1 MASITSGLPTTE
13 RTDPLK
19 AVLGRQIFLRWETLV
34 FVVILAAAIFTRL
47 YALGDRAMSHDE
59 SLHVYY
65 SYNLYM
71 RGDFD
76 HTPLMHG
83 PILFHTTA
91 FFYAL
96 FGDNDFTG
104 RLYAALLGVGMVMMP
119 LLFRRWL
126 GRWGTILASVM
137 LLISPLL
144 LYYNRY
150 IRHDTPSIMSAI
162 LMVWSAMM
170 YTSGPESERRK
181 PRYLYILSAAMLW
194 NLGSKET
201 AFIYIALFGVFLTL
215 YWLFRLAQVYFGI
228 SGRQWFSG
236 LMMAI
241 LFGGVFAI
249 GMYSILDITPLGEV
263 SAIPASE
270 LTSNLVSRSFI
281 LWTIGALIVVAAMIV
296 GPLLWAFR
304 GRFSRIPWSQLGVL
318 MLTALLV
325 TAVFI
330 VIEERSH
337 ITADQIG
344 IAAPL
349 DPNAAENGE
358 ENGASLS
365 RVFLLAPWLLMVGS
379 LVLFYIS
386 RRKNAEGRD
395 WWDWLYQFP
404 ELDILWVMG
413 TLILPWITAVFFV
426 FARGTEDEFIAIGNS
441 FQFLSQFIPITDPK
455 MVGQFVVAALCWLP
469 LMITSIA
476 AGVTWN
482 WRRFLVCWLIFHGL
496 FAFFFT
502 TMFTN
507 IQGLATGM
515 IYSLQYWLEQQAERR
530 GSQPQYYYTLIILPL
545 YEFLPII
552 GSVAAALGGGFI
564 FWNRRARIAQLEAE
578 DAANNKQK
586 YLLETG
592 GAPLKTGD
600 LAQDVEIPAA
610 DEDGEP
616 ALEYIEPE
624 IAVSTDF
631 DTRSERIHRELS
643 VLNTLSEVPFLLLVG
658 FWAVL
663 NIIMYTLAGEKM
675 PWLGTH
681 MTTPMIFLTAWY
693 FGRIF
698 DRVDFA
704 TVRRIGWMNLL
715 IYPLLIAA
723 VFQLITL
730 QFTGR
735 GPFQG
740 VSQPQLENTYSWLA
754 SAVVALAVAWGIQ
767 YLRRSTGW
775 QHSRQMFAVALFS
788 VLALLT
794 FRSAWMAS
802 FINYDMPNE
811 FLVYAHATSGT
822 KTVMN
827 ALEDLSKRTT
837 DGMGI
842 PFAYDH
848 KLSWPGAWYFRHYT
862 NATYMGDTPTLQAM
876 EKSLVI
882 LVGDENRN
890 VVEPLLEDRYQ
901 RFDFKRMWWPMQ
913 EYWHLNAARVI
924 DFFELEDDP
933 NDATDMPS
941 ARMRHGVWDIFWLR
955 DYTKYGEATRR
966 SYSFNEWPVSENMYM
981 YVRKDFALQVWPYG
995 IGDGSVT
1002 NPIAETEVSACVAN
1016 WQEIAASTVYDMS
1029 ALGGSLN
1036 MPIGIDVNGN
1046 RVLVAEDQGYRISEF
1061 GTTGGYIGSVGQRG
1075 PGDMEGAFF
1084 ERPHS
1089 VEVAS
1094 DGSIVVVDTWNYRI
1108 RVFNSDWEQIAIWG
1122 QPLTVGIGAPEDPR
1136 DGFWGPRDVAI
1147 GPDDLVYIADTGNK
1161 RIRVYTLEGEWVRD
1175 LGSGGSGEGQL
1186 NEPTG
1191 IAIHS
1196 DGRVFIA
1203 DTWNR
1208 RISVFGSDGSWLA
1221 HYQVRAWYDEF
1232 GNRPYMALD
1241 EARNLLYVTD
1251 PDGGRVLVYSIAGDC
1266 LGAFGRLNRENPG
1279 ASEFSTIGG
1288 IDVDADGN
1296 VYVVDL
1302 NKGRLLKFPPFPAE
1316 ALESSFDEAPPP
1328 IAGVPLEV
1336 VSEATEELTSD
1347 DAPSN
1352 DAPSDEAPPEQ
1363 SPQG

>member
-1 MASITSGLPTTE
+1 MASITSGSHTIE

-19 AVLGRQIFLRWETLV
+19 AALGRHIFLRWETLV
-34 FVVILAAAIFTRL
+34 FVAILLAAIFTRL
-47 YALGDRAMSHDE
+47 YGLGDRAMSHDE

-83 PILFHTTA
+83 PILFHATA
-91 FFYAL
+91 FFYSL

-104 RLYAALLGVGMVMMP
+104 RLYTALLGIGMVMMP

-126 GRWGTILASVM
+126 GRWGTILASIM

-150 IRHDTPSIMSAI
+150 IRHDTPSIMAAL

-181 PRYLYILSAAMLW
+181 PRYLYILSAALLW

-201 AFIYIALFGVFLTL
+201 AFIYIALFGTFLTL
-215 YWLFRLAQVYFGI
+215 YWLFRLAQVRFGI
-228 SGRQWFSG
+228 SARQWFSS
-236 LMMAI
+236 LIMAI
-241 LFGGVFAI
+241 LFGGIFAI
-249 GMYSILDITPLGEV
+249 GMYTILDITPLREV
-263 SAIPASE
+263 AAVPASE
-270 LTSNLVSRSFI
+270 LTTNLVSRSFI
-281 LWTIGALIVVAAMIV
+281 LWTLGALIVVASMIV

-304 GRFSRIPWSQLGVL
+304 GRFKRIPWSTLLLLV
-318 MLTALLV
+318 LTAIFV

-330 VIEERSH
+330 IIEERSH

-344 IAAPL
+344 VAAPL
-349 DPNAAENGE
+349 DPNAAENGG

-365 RVFLLAPWLLMVGS
+365 RAFLLAPWLLMVAA
-379 LVLFYIS
+379 LIMFYIS
-386 RRKNAEGRD
+386 RRKNAQGRD

-404 ELDILWVMG
+404 ELDVLWVMG

-426 FARGTEDEFIAIGNS
+426 FARGNENEFIDIGNS
-441 FQFLSQFIPITDPK
+441 FQFISQIIPITDPK

-469 LMITSIA
+469 LMITSIV
-476 AGVTWN
+476 AGLTWN
-482 WRRFLVCWLIFHGL
+482 WRRFLICWLIFHGL

-530 GSQPQYYYTLIILPL
+530 GSQPQYYYTLIVMPM

-552 GSVAAALGGGFI
+552 GSIAAGLGGGFI
-564 FWNRRARIAQLEAE
+564 FWNRRARVAQLEAE
-578 DAANNKQK
+578 AAADHRQQA
-586 YLLETG
+586 LLE
-592 GAPLKTGD
+592 
-600 LAQDVEIPAA
+600 A
-610 DEDGEP
+610 DDSAIALEPETDSLSADGELV
-616 ALEYIEPE
+616 LEYSAPVLKID
-624 IAVSTDF
+624 TDF
-631 DTRSERIHRELS
+631 DARGERIHRELS
-643 VLNTLSEVPFLLLVG
+643 ALNTLTQVPFLLFVG

-681 MTTPMIFLTAWY
+681 MTTPMILLAAWY

-698 DRVDFA
+698 DRVDPA
-704 TVRRIGWMNLL
+704 MLRRTGWLNLL
-715 IYPLLIAA
+715 IYPLLIAS

-740 VSQPQLENTYSWLA
+740 VSQPQLESTYSWLA
-754 SAVVALAVAWGIQ
+754 AAVVAVAVVWGLT
-767 YLRRSTGW
+767 YLRRITGA
-775 QHSRQMFAVALFS
+775 QHGRQTFAVVLFA
-788 VLALLT
+788 VLGLLT
-794 FRSAWMAS
+794 FRAAWMAS
-802 FINYDMPNE
+802 FINYDYPNE
-811 FLVYAHATSGT
+811 FLVYAHATDGT
-822 KTVMN
+822 KVVMDT
-827 ALEDLSKRTT
+827 LEDLSRRTT
-837 DGMGI
+837 DGLNI
-842 PFAYDH
+842 RFAYDN
-848 KLSWPGAWYFRHYT
+848 KLSWPGAWYFRKYT
-862 NATYMGDTPTLQAM
+862 NAAYMGETPTLQVM
-876 EKSLVI
+876 ENALVV

-913 EYWHLNAARVI
+913 DYFNLNAARVI
-924 DFFELEDDP
+924 DFFELQDDP
-933 NDATDMPS
+933 NDPADLPS
-941 ARMRHGVWDIFWLR
+941 AQMRHGLWDIFWMR
-955 DYTKYGEATRR
+955 DYTKFGEATRR
-966 SYSFNEWPVSENMYM
+966 SYAFNQWPVSENMYM
-981 YVRKDFALQVWPYG
+981 YVRKDYAVQVWAYG

-1016 WQEIAASTVYDMS
+1016 WQEINASVIYDMS
-1029 ALGGSLN
+1029 ELGGALN
-1036 MPIGIDVNGN
+1036 TPIGLDVNGG
-1046 RVLVAEDQGYRISEF
+1046 RVLVAEDQGFRISEF
-1061 GTTGGYIGSVGQRG
+1061 NTTGSFIRSIGQRG
-1075 PGDMEGAFF
+1075 PGDMEGPFF

-1089 VEVAS
+1089 VEVAP

-1108 RVFNSDWEQIAIWG
+1108 RVFNPDWQQIAIWG
-1122 QPLTVGIGAPEDPR
+1122 QPLTVGIGAPEEPH

-1147 GPDDLVYIADTGNK
+1147 GADGLVYIADTGNK
-1161 RIRVYTLEGEWVRD
+1161 RVRVYTLEGVWVHD

-1191 IAIHS
+1191 IAVHS
-1196 DGRVFIA
+1196 DGRVFVA

-1208 RISVFGSDGSWLA
+1208 RISVFGPDGKWMA
-1221 HYQVRAWYDEF
+1221 HYPVRAWYDEF

-1241 EARNLLYVTD
+1241 EARGLLYVTD

-1266 LGAFGRLNRENPG
+1266 LGAFGRLNRETPG
-1279 ASEFSTIGG
+1279 ASEFATIGG
-1288 IDVDADGN
+1288 IDVDSDGN

-1302 NKGRLLKFPPFPAE
+1302 NKGRLLKFPPFPIV
-1316 ALESSFDEAPPP
+1316 ALEANFGEPDEDLPVDM
-1328 IAGVPLEV
+1328 VPLEV
-1336 VSEATEELTSD
+1336 VPETTDELPSEQA
-1347 DAPSN
+1347 
-1352 DAPSDEAPPEQ
+1352 
-1363 SPQG
+1363 PQG

>member
-34 FVVILAAAIFTRL
+34 FVAILVAAIFTRL

-104 RLYAALLGVGMVMMP
+104 RLYPALLGIGLVMMP

-126 GRWGTILASVM
+126 GRWGTILASIM

-150 IRHDTPSIMSAI
+150 IRHDTPSIMAAI
-162 LMVWSAMM
+162 LMVWAAMM

-181 PRYLYILSAAMLW
+181 PRYLYLLSAAMLW

-201 AFIYIALFGVFLTL
+201 AFIYIALFGTFLTL
-215 YWLFRLAQVYFGI
+215 YWLFRLAQARFGI
-228 SGRQWFSG
+228 AARQWFNS
-236 LMMAI
+236 LMLAI

-249 GMYSILDITPLGEV
+249 AMYTIVGITPLDEV
-263 SAIPASE
+263 SVVPFSE

-281 LWTIGALIVVAAMIV
+281 LWTIGAVIVVAAMIV

-304 GRFSRIPWSQLGVL
+304 GRFNRIPWITLL
-318 MLTALLV
+318 LIALTAIFV
-325 TAVFI
+325 TAVFLF
-330 VIEERSH
+330 IENRSH
-337 ITADQIG
+337 IKADQIG
-344 IAAPL
+344 VAAPL
-349 DPNAAENGE
+349 DPEAAENGE
-358 ENGASLS
+358 NGAASLS
-365 RVFLLAPWLLMVGS
+365 RVFLLAPWLLMIAS
-379 LVLFYIS
+379 LALFYVS

-395 WWDWLYQFP
+395 WWDWLDQFP
-404 ELDILWVMG
+404 ELDVLWVMG
-413 TLILPWITAVFFV
+413 SLILPWITAVFFV
-426 FARGTEDEFIAIGNS
+426 FARGTENEFIAIGNS
-441 FQFLSQFIPITDPK
+441 FQFLSEIIPITDPK

-476 AGVTWN
+476 AGLTWN

-530 GSQPQYYYTLIILPL
+530 GSQPQYYYTLIVLPL

-564 FWNRRARIAQLEAE
+564 FWKRRARVAELEAE

-586 YLLETG
+586 HLLESG
-592 GAPLKTGD
+592 IGMAAENG
-600 LAQDVEIPAA
+600 EITPEIETANIT
-610 DEDGEP
+610 EDGEP
-616 ALEYIEPE
+616 ELEYSAPPLT
-624 IAVSTDF
+624 VNTDF

-643 VLNTLSEVPFLLLVG
+643 ALNTLTQVPFLLFVG

-681 MTTPMIFLTAWY
+681 MTTPMIFLAAWY

-698 DRVDFA
+698 DRIDFA
-704 TVRRIGWMNLL
+704 TVRKIGWLNLL
-715 IYPLLIAA
+715 VYPLLIAA
-723 VFQLITL
+723 VFQLVTL

-740 VSQPQLENTYSWLA
+740 VSQPKLENTYSWLA
-754 SAVVALAVAWGIQ
+754 AAVVAITVAWGLQ
-767 YLRRSTGW
+767 YLRRITGA
-775 QHSRQMFAVALFS
+775 QHSRQMFAVAAFS
-788 VLALLT
+788 VLSLLT

-802 FINYDMPNE
+802 FINYDLPNE

-827 ALEDLSKRTT
+827 ALEELSKRTT

-848 KLSWPGAWYFRHYT
+848 KLSWPGAWYFRHFT
-862 NATYMGDTPTLQAM
+862 KATYMGDTPTLHAM
-876 EKSLVI
+876 ENALVVI
-882 LVGDENRN
+882 VGDENRN

-913 EYWHLNAARVI
+913 DYFHLTAARVI
-924 DFFELEDDP
+924 DFFELQDDP
-933 NDATDMPS
+933 NDPADRPS
-941 ARMRHGVWDIFWLR
+941 AQMRHGVWDIFWMR
-955 DYTKYGEATRR
+955 DYTKFGEATRR
-966 SYSFNEWPVSENMYM
+966 TYTFNEWPVSENMYM
-981 YVRKDFALQVWPYG
+981 YVRKDFAVQVWPYG

-1002 NPIAETEVSACVAN
+1002 NPIADTEVSACVAN
-1016 WQEIAASTVYDMS
+1016 WQEITASVVFDMS
-1029 ALGGSLN
+1029 ALGGALEL
-1036 MPIGIDVNGN
+1036 PIGLDVNGN
-1046 RVLVAEDQGYRISEF
+1046 RVLVAEDRASRISEF
-1061 GTTGGYIGSVGQRG
+1061 GITGGYIRSIGQRG
-1075 PGDMEGAFF
+1075 PADMAGPFF

-1089 VEVAS
+1089 VKVAS

-1108 RVFNSDWEQIAIWG
+1108 RVFNPDWEQIAVWG
-1122 QPLTVGIGAPEDPR
+1122 QPLTVGIAAPEEPR

-1161 RIRVYTLEGEWVRD
+1161 RVRVYTLDGTWVRD

-1208 RISVFGSDGSWLA
+1208 RISVFAPDGTWLA
-1221 HYQVRAWYDEF
+1221 HYQVRAWYEEY

-1251 PDGGRVLVYSIAGDC
+1251 PDGGRVLVYSINGDC

-1288 IDVDADGN
+1288 IDVDAEGN
-1296 VYVVDL
+1296 IYVADQ
-1302 NKGRLLKFPPFPAE
+1302 NKGRLLKFPPFPVT
-1316 ALESSFDEAPPP
+1316 ALEMSSEADT
-1328 IAGVPLEV
+1328 AGESVPLEV
-1336 VSEATEELTSD
+1336 VPEATEEE
-1347 DAPSN
+1347 APS
-1352 DAPSDEAPPEQ
+1352 EQ